1 MATKTKTITSS
12 VDAPLAVALVQP
24 DASVVPVTVTIK
36 TKVGGVLSTLAS
48 QLVVAPTAETPSRGG
63 TRIVAYADVPGASEW
78 EVTAD
83 TGVSPEALDLNLI
96 SGPLTVA
103 ALTQPFLFVAP
114 LAPSPPGS
122 SAQVNS
128 ETWVGPNGNDATGQR
143 GNNNAP
149 FRTIGAALNALQN
162 GDTLVIGPDNYNET
176 LNLPA
181 GLDNVTF
188 LGLGNRE
195 SCKIFSNLAAAIS
208 LNPSA
213 GQRVT
218 FENLT
223 LQSTAPGASGVA
235 GSGSP
240 AAGPEVNF
248 KNCILSG
255 GPFGVD
261 LAGFGAVRF
270 DADCTYSARL
280 NNCNSGQL
288 DGLSDTLDLGV
299 DEPIPPG
306 VLHQGYSRDTGET
319 SALIQRNNAKINF
332 GAATKV
338 RSYDNGG
345 GTLGPSANIVFY
357 GSAETWNQQNGANAV
372 PTDLTKA
379 RINLYALD
387 FVGGVVLTPYKIG
400 AKGAIFKNGL
410 QLTNPGAGQPLVVD
424 NQGGVFSMLAS
435 SFGVNCFVDR
445 ESGGKQDQ
453 VIPPGGAVLTFGAQL
468 AGPPFPPF
476 GPSVVFGVS
485 PSAGIA
491 AVNEIPY
498 ISAHDNT
505 GVTIGNDSAAPITVQ
520 VVWTR
525 QQEIS

>member
-1 MATKTKTITSS
+1 MATVSKKITSS
-12 VDAPLAVALVQP
+12 VDVPLAVALVQP

-36 TKVGGVLSTLAS
+36 TKVGGVLSTLAK

-63 TRIVAYADVPGASEW
+63 SRIVAYADVPGATEW
-78 EVTAD
+78 EVSAD
-83 TGVSPEALDLNLI
+83 TGLSPEALDLNLI
-96 SGPLTVA
+96 SGPLSVA
-103 ALTQPFLFVAP
+103 ALTQPFLFIAP
-114 LAPSPPGS
+114 LAPSPPGAS
-122 SAQVNS
+122 SQVIV

-162 GDTLVIGPDNYNET
+162 GDTLVIGPDSYNET
-176 LNLPA
+176 LNIPA
-181 GLDNVTF
+181 NLDNVTF
-188 LGLGNRE
+188 FGLGNRE
-195 SCKIFSNLAAAIS
+195 SCKIFSNTAAAIS
-208 LNPSA
+208 LNPSG
-213 GQRVT
+213 GQRIT
-218 FENLT
+218 FQNLT

-240 AAGPEVNF
+240 ANGPEANF
-248 KNCILSG
+248 LNCILSG
-255 GPFGVD
+255 GPFGAD

-280 NNCNSGQL
+280 NNCNSGLL
-288 DGLSDTLDLGV
+288 DGQNNTLDLGIDDPV
-299 DEPIPPG
+299 PPG
-306 VLHQGYSRDTGET
+306 VVNNGYQKNSGEVSGLT
-319 SALIQRNNAKINF
+319 QRNNAKINF
-332 GAATKV
+332 GAAVKV

-345 GTLGPSANIVFY
+345 GTLGPAADIVFY
-357 GSAETWNQQNGANAV
+357 GSAETWNQQNGANPV
-372 PTDLTKA
+372 PTDITKA
-379 RINLYALD
+379 RINLFTLD
-387 FVGGVVLTPYKIG
+387 FIGGVVLTPYKIG
-400 AKGAIFKNGL
+400 AKGAVFKNGL

-424 NQGGVFSMLAS
+424 NQAGVFSMLAS
-435 SFGVNCFVDR
+435 SFGPNCFVDR

-505 GVTIGNDSAAPITVQ
+505 GVTVGNDSAAPITVQ